1 MTKGFPRKI
10 AVVVPKYGL
19 LGGGEGHTAELTNR
33 LALNPRYEVHVFA
46 NRWINHSENI
56 TFHHVPILAFPKFLS
71 TISFA
76 YFAGIK
82 MDLNDFDIIHTH
94 ERIFRADLCTL
105 HWVPH
110 RFWIQK
116 VRGKKQAS
124 LFDYATMWVVKKLA
138 KNKRCHKFVAVSS
151 LTKERFLKEYP
162 NVDSSEVTIIHPGVD
177 IEKYTKLDR
186 QSCRYEVRK
195 NLGISMEEIV
205 VIFVSMNFDIK
216 GLDYLMMGLSEFKER
231 HPKEKFKLLIIGKSN
246 NGQYVSLAE
255 KIGIQDNILYMGA
268 IPHDHIAKFY
278 LAADIF
284 SMPSRFDTFGL
295 TVLEAM
301 AASLPVIVSTNVGAK
316 DIVKQG
322 INGFIIDNAK
332 HKNEIADAMELLWNN
347 TVRMRMSKDSFNTA
361 LNHRWEK
368 AVEEYCDLYR
378 EIGIK
383 KSIYESMKLDV

>member
-1 MTKGFPRKI
+1 MTKGSPRKI
-10 AVVVPKYGL
+10 AVVVPKYGV
-19 LGGGEGHTAELTNR
+19 LGGAECHTAELTNR

-124 LFDYATMWVVKKLA
+124 LFDYATMWVEKKLA

-151 LTKERFLKEYP
+151 LTKEKFLKEYP

-246 NGQYVSLAE
+246 SRKYVSLAE
-255 KIGIQDNILYMGA
+255 KIGIQDNILYTGT

-278 LAADIF
+278 LASDIF
-284 SMPSRFDTFGL
+284 AMPSRFDTFGL

-316 DIVKQG
+316 EIVKQRENG
-322 INGFIIDNAK
+322 IIVHGENNRE
-332 HKNEIADAMELLWNN
+332 EIGRALELLCKPDI
-347 TVRMRMSKDSFNTA
+347 RMKCSSRAFSTA
-361 LNHRWEK
+361 LNYSWD
-368 AVEEYCDLYR
+368 ASVDQYVSLYDQLPCYQQ
-378 EIGIK
+378 K
-383 KSIYESMKLDV
+383 

>member
-1 MTKGFPRKI
+1 MKSDARKKI
-10 AVVVPKYGL
+10 AVVIPKYGL
-19 LGGGEGHTAELTNR
+19 LGGAEAHTAELTNR

-116 VRGKKQAS
+116 VRTKKQPS
-124 LFDYATMWVVKKLA
+124 LYDCTTIWVEKKLA
-138 KNKRCHKFVAVSS
+138 KSRRCQRCVAVSS
-151 LTKERFLKEYP
+151 LTKEKFLQEYP
-162 NVDSSEVTIIHPGVD
+162 NVDSSEVSVIHPGVD
-177 IEKYTKLDR
+177 IEKFTKLDR
-186 QSCRYEVRK
+186 QSCRYEARK
-195 NLGISMEEIV
+195 HLGISTEEIV

-255 KIGIQDNILYMGA
+255 KIDIQDNILYMGA

-322 INGFIIDNAK
+322 INGFIIDNEK
-332 HKNEIADAMELLWNN
+332 HKIEIADAIELLCNKDI
-347 TVRMRMSKDSFNTA
+347 RMKMSKASLILA
-361 LNHRWEK
+361 SHYSWERT
-368 AVEEYCDLYR
+368 VEKYCDLYN
-378 EIGIK
+378 EIGINNQ
-383 KSIYESMKLDV
+383 STSP